1 MNASRSGG
9 GTCERFRWQRR
20 PIAGLNGLAK
30 TSSQFCLNA
39 GRRRRP
45 AEKEGDFVMGKG
57 TKLLGWFAVALAIA
71 GSGAASGEDAG
82 SYPSKPVTVII
93 PTAASVSGDI
103 LMRALANA
111 ASKHV
116 GQSIIVDN
124 KPGGSGALAAAH
136 VASAKPDGYTLLNIT
151 IPIYRVPFIQKTPYD
166 PVNDFTP
173 IILLGGYTLGGVV
186 KADSPFKEWKDVL
199 EFAKVNPGRFTYTT
213 VGPQTTNA
221 IAMETMARH
230 SGVQFTHVPGKGGG
244 EGISAV
250 LGGHVHAMVESP
262 AWAALVASG
271 EMRLLFLLNLERSKK
286 WPNVPTIRE
295 LGYDYTFDSPYGLAG
310 PKGLDPAIVKKL
322 HDSFKKAYDD
332 PKVIE
337 IYDRFDFVRR
347 YMSTEDY
354 AKFVPKLA
362 ADERAAMER
371 LGFARKE

>member
-1 MNASRSGG
+1 M
-9 GTCERFRWQRR
+9 
-20 PIAGLNGLAK
+20 
-30 TSSQFCLNA
+30 
-39 GRRRRP
+39 
-45 AEKEGDFVMGKG
+45 DKG
-57 TKLLGWFAVALAIA
+57 TKLLACFALALATA
-71 GSGAASGEDAG
+71 GSGAAAGEDAG

-103 LMRALANA
+103 LMRAFGDAV
-111 ASKHV
+111 SKHL

-136 VASAKPDGYTLLNIT
+136 VASARPDGYTLLNIT

-166 PVNDFTP
+166 PVKDFTP

-186 KADSPFKEWKDVL
+186 KADGPFKEWKDVL
-199 EFAKVNPGRFTYTT
+199 GFAKANPGRFTYTT

-262 AWAALVASG
+262 GWAALVASG

-310 PKGLDPAIVKKL
+310 PRGMDPAIVKKL
-322 HDSFKKAYDD
+322 HDAFKKAYDD
-332 PKVIE
+332 ARVIE
-337 IYDRFDFVRR
+337 TYDRFDFVRR